1 MFKRAMFDMR
11 ARRHLRLLRNGPGV
25 KQHRYRKIV
34 RHEELQWYITI
45 TVLMMVPVVVALSA
59 FMAESSFKAIFG
71 IG

>member
-11 ARRHLRLLRNGPGV
+11 TRRHLRLLRNGPGV
-25 KQHRYRKIV
+25 KQQRYRKIV

-45 TVLMMVPVVVALSA
+45 TVLMMIPPGIALGT
-59 FMAESSFKAIFG
+59 FMAENSFKAIFN